1 MPFSY
6 AVLIVYIFQG
16 TADTPAIHVEHLVKG
31 VGESTLVLLRETDTP
46 VSDQK
51 YLG

>member
-16 TADTPAIHVEHLVKG
+16 TADAPAIHVEHLAKG
-31 VGESTLVLLRETDTP
+31 AGESTLVLLYETP
-46 VSDQK
+46 SGVS
-51 YLG
+51 G

>member
-16 TADTPAIHVEHLVKG
+16 TADTPAIHAEHLAKG
-31 VGESTLVLLRETDTP
+31 AGESALVLLCETPTG
-46 VSDQK
+46 VS
-51 YLG
+51 G